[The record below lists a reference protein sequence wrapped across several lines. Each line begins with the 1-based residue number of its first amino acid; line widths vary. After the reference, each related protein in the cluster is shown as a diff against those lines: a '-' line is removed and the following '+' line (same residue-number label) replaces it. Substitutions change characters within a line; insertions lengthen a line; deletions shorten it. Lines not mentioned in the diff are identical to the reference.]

1 MRTLLLFVPM
11 AIVLGGLTFS
21 TISYKSNGGPRDYL
35 QTFSS
40 GPYGN
45 GIIGFYPGVFGQDN
59 LANFATMKKRT
70 KGSKF
75 DRKWSHQ
82 QPIAYAWDPYRYI
95 LRQMKKKSNE
105 EETDSSD
112 LWLRY

>member
-1 MRTLLLFVPM
+1 M

-21 TISYKSNGGPRDYL
+21 TIAYRSNGPRDYL

-75 DRKWSHQ
+75 
-82 QPIAYAWDPYRYI
+82 AWDPYRYI

>member
-21 TISYKSNGGPRDYL
+21 TIAYRSNGPRDYL

-59 LANFATMKKRT
+59 LESLLLKENADLLLSTEPNFVT
-70 KGSKF
+70 KSLEI
-75 DRKWSHQ
+75 Q
-82 QPIAYAWDPYRYI
+82 YTI
-95 LRQMKKKSNE
+95 L
-105 EETDSSD
+105 
-112 LWLRY
+112 